1 MENKKDGWEL
11 PSLAMA
17 ALVAALYLIFVWV
30 PTERTMGIV
39 QRIFYFHVPSF
50 FTAVVAF
57 FIGMA
62 AGIRF
67 LMSRDHRF
75 DELAVSSNEIGVIF
89 ISVNLVTG
97 SIWARPI
104 WGIWWTWDARLT
116 SAFVLWL
123 MYVAYL
129 ILRRAVD
136 EPGLRA
142 VVSAVFSIFAFVDV
156 PIVYMSIRWW
166 RTQHPQPVIF
176 GGEGSGLDPNMRVTL
191 YVSFFALLIL
201 YGCLLQLRRR
211 IERLHRETE
220 GLRRLIHSA

>member
-1 MENKKDGWEL
+1 MKKSIWTL
-11 PSLAMA
+11 PLLATV
-17 ALVAALYLIFVWV
+17 ALTAALYLTFVWV

-57 FIGMA
+57 LVGMV

-67 LMSRDHRF
+67 LMTRDFRF

-89 ISVNLVTG
+89 VSVNLVTG
-97 SIWARPI
+97 SIWAKPI
-104 WGIWWTWDARLT
+104 WGVWWTWDARLT

-123 MYVAYL
+123 MYVGYL
-129 ILRRAVD
+129 ILRRAMD
-136 EPGLRA
+136 EPSQRA
-142 VVSAVFSIFAFVDV
+142 VISAVFSIFAFVDV

-166 RTQHPQPVIF
+166 RTQHPQPVLL
-176 GGEGSGLDPNMRVTL
+176 GGEGSGLDLSMRVAL
-191 YVSFFALLIL
+191 YGCFAALLVL

-211 IERLHRETE
+211 LEALRRETE
-220 GLRRLIHSA
+220 GLRRLVHSS